1 MAASETCAAAL
12 HYADAYGIPVFPLW
26 PGRKEPM
33 TPHGFKDSST
43 DPSTISRW
51 WQRTPAANVGGEMGH
66 GIVCL
71 DFDRDDGAGYDSRDW
86 LAAWEIEHGRLPET
100 ACAVTGRGGAHYFY
114 RVDRPVPKSENEDL
128 HIDIRGDGSYVM
140 LAPSV
145 HPNGNTVYW
154 DLDPDEYGIAEADEN
169 VYALIEAVRPAPTKV
184 DGEFGREDAG
194 VKITATGRN
203 NHLFKLASSMQAQ
216 SFADE
221 AILAAI
227 RATNVELCDPPL
239 DDREV
244 VKVVR
249 SVCERY
255 PKGLSDEAVEMQ
267 KTALGGAETA
277 AAGTQAAAGA
287 SSATG
292 AKTGRRGRPDAA
304 QVADTL
310 MDEFGACVVD
320 GIPAV
325 VIDGRWAMGSAAV
338 DRAAWMVD
346 RRAGLGVLRE
356 VQHRILTL
364 APRKAQSDP
373 RYVGFAN
380 CVVDIET
387 AAELEWTDELVIP
400 NIIPVEWDPA
410 AVCPEVDAFL
420 DRLACGRADVVLN
433 LHQVLGY
440 SMYRSNEFGQAPVLV
455 NPQGAN
461 GKSSFIKVVRALVG
475 PENATAIDVNDLGRR
490 FQAEAAAG
498 KLVIL
503 SDDTG
508 AGFIEA
514 NSMAVVK
521 KVITGDEIHTDV
533 KNGKGYDFIPRATL
547 VISANRLPRMQD
559 NSGGTMRRWFPIPF
573 DAHFAKGEP
582 GFDPRA
588 VAKVTTPEALRRVAV
603 LAMSGLAVMRAED
616 GFTPNHASEQ
626 MIQEIELDNST
637 VAQFMDEEGID
648 AVWLDGRPTEE
659 VYLRYE
665 KWAEDAGVQHPLGR
679 RSVTRELSE
688 RGNVRNVATRRKTA
702 TGEFV
707 GVRVFKA
714 GNVPNDAK
722 KTG

>member
-1 MAASETCAAAL
+1 MADNAIRDAAL
-12 HYADAYGIPVFPLW
+12 AYAGMGWAVLPLR
-26 PGRKEPM
+26 PHGKTPM
-33 TPHGFKDSST
+33 TRHGRNDCST
-43 DPSTISRW
+43 DPEVIRAWWERW
-51 WQRTPAANVGGEMGH
+51 PDANVGIATGAESGGLVVIDLDVDEDRGE
-66 GIVCL
+66 
-71 DFDRDDGAGYDSRDW
+71 DGCETLRE
-86 LAAWEIEHGRLPET
+86 WEVEHGELPET
-100 ACAVTGRGGAHYFY
+100 ATALTGGGGVHILYIGAGDLANSANAGMGVDVRGRGGYIVAPPSIHPSGARYEWEY
-114 RVDRPVPKSENEDL
+114 DPAETPAAAMSAPVEEF
-128 HIDIRGDGSYVM
+128 
-140 LAPSV
+140 
-145 HPNGNTVYW
+145 
-154 DLDPDEYGIAEADEN
+154 
-169 VYALIEAVRPAPTKV
+169 IEHVRPSAQPAPERAA
-184 DGEFGREDAG
+184 DGPTVAEG
-194 VKITATGRN
+194 GRN
-203 NHLFKLASSMQAQ
+203 DAVYRFACSMRSRNLGGQALL
-216 SFADE
+216 E
-221 AILAAI
+221 AA
-227 RATNVELCDPPL
+227 RAFNDANCAPPL
-239 DDREV
+239 PDREV
-244 VKVVR
+244 VKI
-249 SVCERY
+249 CESAMGR
-255 PKGLSDEAVEMQ
+255 PAGLSEEAR
-267 KTALGGAETA
+267 ALQEA
-277 AAGTQAAAGA
+277 AAARRAEDGDGTGA
-287 SSATG
+287 KT

-387 AAELEWTDELVIP
+387 GAELEWTDELVIP

-420 DRLACGRADVVLN
+420 ARLACGREDVVLN

-461 GKSSFIKVVRALVG
+461 GKSSFIKVARALVG

-648 AVWLDGRPTEE
+648 AAWLDGRPTEE